1 MHPLPIVI
9 AITQPRRHL
18 GVSTFAYYLAREIAT
33 RGVRLVLA
41 DATERPQRILQIWR
55 EETPKELLAGPTQ
68 LFNYY
73 VIPDVYA
80 KPLSVRIAGG
90 RTDGAARRVRLV
102 ILDLDPAII
111 SHFREDDP
119 GLDYSFILTSSAQRD
134 QQAVEALAQHLAG
147 GRDVRDAVGVIV
159 ARVNPSEVHEAP
171 AHLHNLHTPIVGVLP
186 ADYGMAGGAEY
197 SAGGLKPARP
207 RTAYLDAVH
216 GLAEL
221 IMRRFDLVN

>member
-1 MHPLPIVI
+1 MNPLPIVI

-18 GVSTFAYYLAREIAT
+18 GVSTFAFYLAREIAA

-55 EETPKELLAGPTQ
+55 EETPKEPLAGPTQ
-68 LFNYY
+68 FFNYH

-80 KPLSVRIAGG
+80 KPLSVRMAGG
-90 RTDGAARRVRLV
+90 RADGAAHRVRLV
-102 ILDLDPAII
+102 ILDLDAAII

-119 GLDYSFILTSSAQRD
+119 GLDYSLILTSSAQSD
-134 QQAVEALAQHLAG
+134 QQAVEALAQQLAG

-159 ARVNPSEVHEAP
+159 ARVNPSEVCEAP
-171 AHLHNLHTPIVGVLP
+171 ANLHNLHTPIVGVLP

-197 SAGGLKPARP
+197 SAGGLKPGRP